1 MSEADLALL
10 RQAAEHTATAAQI
23 AAQLAGLEP
32 ADIDAEVAEMFR
44 SSEQAL
50 NDWRPPDGWHW

>member
-10 RQAAEHTATAAQI
+10 QRAAEHTASAALI

-32 ADIDAEVAEMFR
+32 DALEAAAC
-44 SSEQAL
+44 SQAL